1 MERDIII
8 EIMKDIPQLK
18 LDKSKIKIGSK
29 IEDSITD
36 EIKFW
41 QNTTV
46 KERLQHIERLRRLN
60 YGNRATGR
68 LQRVI
73 QIVKCK

>member
-1 MERDIII
+1 
-8 EIMKDIPQLK
+8 MKDIPQLK
-18 LDKSKIKIGSK
+18 LDKTKIKIGSK
-29 IEDSITD
+29 IENSVAD
-36 EIKFW
+36 EIEYW

-60 YGNRATGR
+60 YGTRAPGR

-73 QIVKCK
+73 QIVKCE

>member
-1 MERDIII
+1 ME
-8 EIMKDIPQLK
+8 DIPKFK
-18 LDKSKIKIGSK
+18 LDKTKLKIGSK
-29 IEDSITD
+29 IEDSVAG
-36 EIKFW
+36 EIAYW

-60 YGNRATGR
+60 YGDRATGR

-73 QIVKCK
+73 QIVKCE

>member
-1 MERDIII
+1 
-8 EIMKDIPQLK
+8 MKDIPRLK
-18 LDKSKIKIGSK
+18 LDKTKIRIGSR
-29 IEDSITD
+29 IGDSIAD
-36 EIKFW
+36 EIEYW

-73 QIVKCK
+73 QIVKCE

>member
-1 MERDIII
+1 
-8 EIMKDIPQLK
+8 MKDIPQLK
-18 LDKSKIKIGSK
+18 LDKTKLEIGSK
-29 IEDSITD
+29 IEDSVAD
-36 EIKFW
+36 EIEYW
-41 QNTTV
+41 QNATV

-60 YGNRATGR
+60 YGTRATAR

>member
-1 MERDIII
+1 MRDIIS
-8 EIMKDIPQLK
+8 EFMKDIPQLK
-18 LDKSKIKIGSK
+18 LDKSRIKIGSK
-29 IEDSITD
+29 IEDSLAD
-36 EIKFW
+36 EVEYW

-46 KERLQHIERLRRLN
+46 KERLQHIERLRRIN
-60 YGNRATGR
+60 YGTRATGR

>member
-1 MERDIII
+1 
-8 EIMKDIPQLK
+8 MKDFPQLK
-18 LDKSKIKIGSK
+18 LDKTKIKIGSK

-41 QNTTV
+41 QNATV

-60 YGNRATGR
+60 YGNRATRR

>member
-1 MERDIII
+1 
-8 EIMKDIPQLK
+8 MKDIPQLK
-18 LDKSKIKIGSK
+18 LDKTKIKIGSK
-29 IEDSITD
+29 IENSVAD
-36 EIKFW
+36 EIEYW

-60 YGNRATGR
+60 YGTRATGR

-73 QIVKCK
+73 QIVKCE

>member
-1 MERDIII
+1 MN
-8 EIMKDIPQLK
+8 DIPQLK
-18 LDKSKIKIGSK
+18 LDKTKIKIGSK
-29 IEDSITD
+29 IEDSVAD
-36 EIKFW
+36 EINYW

-60 YGNRATGR
+60 YGTRATGR

-73 QIVKCK
+73 QIVKCE

>member
-1 MERDIII
+1 
-8 EIMKDIPQLK
+8 MKGIPQLK
-18 LDKSKIKIGSK
+18 LDKTKIKIGGK
-29 IEDSITD
+29 IEDSARD
-36 EIKFW
+36 EIEFW
-41 QNTTV
+41 QNATV

-60 YGNRATGR
+60 YGNRATAR